1 MIPTIPNL
9 NQAVSLVIK
18 RFPPRMSQI
27 MEVIAVAK
35 TILAEVSQRG
45 VMP

>member
-1 MIPTIPNL
+1 MIPIIPNL
-9 NQAVSLVIK
+9 SQAVSLVK
-18 RFPPRMSQI
+18 KSLPPRMSQI

-45 VMP
+45 VIP